1 MKKLLVRTLA
11 TGLLVLSVRA
21 EAQGTKLMIFGGD
34 NHKTY
39 LGCLNCS
46 QYDSDSVHN
55 KYGDHGS
62 QYASDS
68 VFNPYGEYGSQ
79 YSNESACNPYAND
92 PPVIVDGN
100 GGFYGRLTLNLY
112 HPQATKNQAL
122 QGWLTGV
129 CEHN

>member
-1 MKKLLVRTLA
+1 MKKLLMRTLA

-21 EAQGTKLMIFGGD
+21 EAQATKLMIFGGD

-46 QYDSDSVHN
+46 QYDSDSVTN
-55 KYGDHGS
+55 KYGGHGS

-68 VFNPYGEYGSQ
+68 VFNPYGQYGSQ

-112 HPQATKNQAL
+112 HPQAIKNQAVE
-122 QGWLTGV
+122 GWLTGV